1 MGGGVGGKKVR
12 VRMSE
17 VVRDESRRTLE
28 DFDDDDDDRFKK
40 RKKE

>member
-1 MGGGVGGKKVR
+1 
-12 VRMSE
+12 MSE